1 MNPDLVVGAV
11 FPDIELPDG
20 EGVKHRLSAIQGRDP
35 MALIF
40 YRGWF

>member
-1 MNPDLVVGAV
+1 MNSAIVVGAA

-20 EGVKHRLSAIQGRDP
+20 EGTLHRLSVIQGNDP
-35 MALIF
+35 MAVIF

>member
-1 MNPDLVVGAV
+1 MNPNLVVGAS

-20 EGVKHRLSAIQGRDP
+20 EGTIQRLSEVQGNDP
-35 MALIF
+35 MAVIF